1 MADPGSRPLTD
12 DEMRRQAEIT
22 AKVFKANGIGLGSAA
37 GGGVNSF
44 ISGFGGVTASL
55 DSAAK
60 PLEIGLRTAGAGA
73 AEAALVFNGL
83 KTAIHDNLG
92 TWRELS
98 AAGANFDNDIVSM
111 ATSASVARL
120 SLSEYSDLI
129 KEQGPGLAVLGGNVA
144 KGAQEFSK
152 LSNSMFAFDSEL
164 GPVTQRLQEMGF
176 ANTELNE
183 TLASVISFQRTNA
196 VAGSQ
201 AGKDAVDSTQK
212 LAFEMDKVAKLTG
225 VNRKNLEEEN
235 RKAALDSQ
243 IQARFKLMELDDA
256 KNGTNYAKAAREQY
270 LRQLDF
276 TKAAGGEGAVAAFKD
291 AFANEGALTSQKT
304 AQYVSILGDQGQ
316 AILDSAKAVGE
327 GNAEAVTAAQN
338 KFLAGAEKND
348 NDRTLL
354 LARTQGNRN
363 PLNES
368 VLDPNFKA
376 TKSYTDIVTAIRS
389 DPQFKNASP
398 EVIAAEA
405 IKQSKAADTPTA
417 GSGSTAAIIAVQNK
431 YNDILAT
438 AMRGIATPLNDKIA
452 PTLSAMADKYL
463 RRTPEADAK
472 QVAEETLR
480 GTQGKGTNVPV
491 PGESPA
497 DAVKRQ
503 IQGMRS
509 TSTTGDLLG
518 EIGNKIG
525 QIANMTVGTVTSL
538 TIDGKGIKGEADGS
552 KDVWGS
558 WFGGPSGL
566 ANIRENGPEA
576 VVPFGKINEFV
587 NDMRGKIPSAGPD
600 LSGVSSQLSQLLPQA
615 QAAIPNV
622 SNVFSGNQ
630 GATLSDVV
638 ESLDK
643 LNKSNGMMI
652 SYLETISNYSGKQ
665 VKATR
670 GMSNNRFD

>member
-22 AKVFKANGIGLGSAA
+22 AKVFKANGIGLGGAA

-98 AAGANFDNDIVSM
+98 KAGMNFDNDIVSM
-111 ATSASVARL
+111 ATAAAASRLSLQEYASLIKENGASLAFLGGSVADGTKAFARL
-120 SLSEYSDLI
+120 SARMFDFDSAT
-129 KEQGPGLAVLGGNVA
+129 GLA
-144 KGAQEFSK
+144 
-152 LSNSMFAFDSEL
+152 
-164 GPVTQRLQEMGF
+164 TQKLQEMGF
-176 ANTELNE
+176 RNDDLNE
-183 TLASVISFQRTNA
+183 ILAVSLAINRSSLGEGQAADDAAISSAQR
-196 VAGSQ
+196 
-201 AGKDAVDSTQK
+201 
-212 LAFEMDKVAKLTG
+212 LALEMDKVAKLTG
-225 VNRKNLEEEN
+225 LSREKQVEELK
-235 RKAALDSQ
+235 KAELDSQ
-243 IQARFKLMELDDA
+243 IQARFKLIELTEGKDA
-256 KNGTNYAKAAREQY
+256 ADAAREQY
-270 LRQLDF
+270 KKNILIAESQGPAVLTAYKDMVANNGAV
-276 TKAAGGEGAVAAFKD
+276 TLKESAQAITLLNQQGEGVQNLA
-291 AFANEGALTSQKT
+291 T
-304 AQYVSILGDQGQ
+304 ATL
-316 AILDSAKAVGE
+316 K
-327 GNAEAVTAAQN
+327 GNAELGAQ
-338 KFLAGAEKND
+338 AQRQMIEGARQND
-348 NDRTLL
+348 SNIEILQARTLGSI
-354 LARTQGNRN
+354 AKVNDTFAPTFQ
-363 PLNES
+363 
-368 VLDPNFKA
+368 A
-376 TKSYTDIVTAIRS
+376 TKTIVDSMNSIA
-389 DPQFKNASP
+389 QEAKFKGKS
-398 EVIAAEA
+398 EDEIYAEA
-405 IKQSKAADTPTA
+405 VRRASVREPTA

-438 AMRGIATPLNDKIA
+438 AMRGVATPLNEKIA

-463 RRTPEADAK
+463 GRRTPAADAK
-472 QVAEETLR
+472 RDTESTVR
-480 GTQGKGTNVPV
+480 GTQGKGTNEPV
-491 PGESPA
+491 PGESTA

-503 IQGMRS
+503 IQGMRY
-509 TSTTGDLLG
+509 TSATGDILG

-538 TIDGKGIKGEADGS
+538 TIDGKGIKGEAEGS

-576 VVPFGKINEFV
+576 VVPFAKINEFV